1 MQRNIK
7 AGCKL
12 KYCKIVFNILRLIER
27 YSQYFYY
34 KKNKNSKFNS
44 SFNYNLYFIKR
55 YFKFLPNF
63 TLRLEN
69 EYKGK
74 HKTKRK
80 FMYPVFLEDK
90 KSQINELSLW
100 FKQISFKYK
109 YRSFCTRLSI
119 IFFNYIYFLN
129 TKNSKIGI
137 LINKIFTLQKGNSKI
152 FITDDKV
159 GRDFLLSDTYKKTL
173 WRLTFDR
180 LKIKLRRKVDWY
192 YRTLFFKYKDNISYL
207 ARHSIVKVQAVKYL
221 KMLQKSNIIS
231 ERAVEIKR
239 QEYYRNIRH

>member
-1 MQRNIK
+1 MPSFLTKYELKNAKNFNNIFPSFNYRFENTNNLFYFFVQRNMK

-12 KYCKIVFNILRLIER
+12 KNCKIVFNILRLIER

-34 KKNKNSKFNS
+34 KKNKNSKFKS

-90 KSQINELSLW
+90 KSQINELSL
-100 FKQISFKYK
+100 
-109 YRSFCTRLSI
+109 
-119 IFFNYIYFLN
+119 
-129 TKNSKIGI
+129 
-137 LINKIFTLQKGNSKI
+137 
-152 FITDDKV
+152 
-159 GRDFLLSDTYKKTL
+159 
-173 WRLTFDR
+173 
-180 LKIKLRRKVDWY
+180 
-192 YRTLFFKYKDNISYL
+192 
-207 ARHSIVKVQAVKYL
+207 
-221 KMLQKSNIIS
+221 
-231 ERAVEIKR
+231 
-239 QEYYRNIRH
+239 